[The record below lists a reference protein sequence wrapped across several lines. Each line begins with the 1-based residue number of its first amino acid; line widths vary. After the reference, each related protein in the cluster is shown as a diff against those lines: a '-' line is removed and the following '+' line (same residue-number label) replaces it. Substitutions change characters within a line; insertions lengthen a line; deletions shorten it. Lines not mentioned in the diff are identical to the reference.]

1 MNSGVLLALF
11 AYAFFA
17 WGDGIIKGLSG
28 SVGVFGIGFYTTLFG
43 GFFLLFMKPRDERWR
58 DAWRMTRPWTVH
70 GRAIGGLLAQI
81 CGIYAFT
88 TIPLAETYA
97 LIFVAPFFV
106 TILSVVLLGEH
117 VGPWRWTA
125 VVAGFIGVLLVV
137 KPGFRE
143 LQLGHL
149 AALLVALLAAFTMI
163 LLRTLALQ
171 EKRTTVLGTLITYG
185 VVVNGVLMLISGEGF
200 PAAEPLGAMVVV
212 GLLGA
217 AAHSIM
223 FSAARLAP
231 AAHIAPTHYSQILW
245 AVIIGAAFFAEYPD
259 WISFVGLA
267 VIVAS
272 GLLTLVREYIRLGT
286 VRWNPLRNRL

>member
-1 MNSGVLLALF
+1 MNTGVLLALL
-11 AYAFFA
+11 AYAVFA

-28 SVGVFGIGFYTTLFG
+28 SVGVFGIGFYTTLFA

-58 DAWRMTRPWTVH
+58 DTWRMTRPWAVH

-106 TILSVVLLGEH
+106 TILSVVLLGED
-117 VGPWRWTA
+117 VGRWRWAA
-125 VVAGFIGVLLVV
+125 VVAGFVGVLLVV

-149 AALLVALLAAFTMI
+149 AALTVALLAAGTMI

-171 EKRTTVLGTLITYG
+171 EKRTTVLATLIAYG
-185 VVVNGVLMLISGEGF
+185 VVVNGALMLAFGEST
-200 PAAEPLGAMVVV
+200 PALEPLGAMVVIGV
-212 GLLGA
+212 FIA
-217 AAHSIM
+217 AGHSIM
-223 FSAARLAP
+223 FSAARRAP

-245 AVIIGAAFFAEYPD
+245 AVIIGAGFFAEYPD

-267 VIVAS
+267 VIAAS
-272 GLLTLVREYIRLGT
+272 GLLTLVREKIRLGT